1 MKYKSF
7 YLLIMNPNLQN
18 PQNYRWIILAV
29 CFFTITFTNGL
40 TLGGLVVFD
49 RELLNYLTEV
59 TGEEVLRQDL
69 KLKDA
74 ITLWSTAVFAFLAG
88 IIIDRIG
95 VRSLMMSGLLIL
107 SATFYFYAQS
117 DSLMDMYII
126 HIFQG
131 LVLSVSGM
139 VINVI
144 LISKWFNDNRGLAIG
159 VLLAGTSVGNGVF
172 PQINTYLL
180 TISDGDW
187 RQVMMWLALIPL
199 AYIPVIFALIKEKP
213 EDVQANEKNY
223 DGDEFKT
230 ASIQTGFT
238 LEQTLSSANFWF
250 LSVMAFCTFYSI
262 LAMIGHV
269 FLMLDGQGYSPQVS
283 ATGVSIIFIGGFIG
297 KVISGKLAE
306 MIGRKKVL
314 VGGVAM
320 MLLGSILLVSAIF
333 YKNPLLIWIGL
344 SLYGTGWGGLY
355 TLIQLLVADLFGL
368 IAIGKI
374 MGVIN
379 IIDTIGGGLGP
390 IITAVIYDS
399 TQNYLT
405 PFLVICGLLTVALVS
420 SSMLK
425 IDDNAIEQSR

>member
-213 EDVQANEKNY
+213 EDVQADEKNY

>member
-1 MKYKSF
+1 MYSMIK
-7 YLLIMNPNLQN
+7 NPN
-18 PQNYRWIILAV
+18 NYRWIILAV

-49 RELLNYLTEV
+49 RELLNYLSEV
-59 TGEEVLRQDL
+59 TGGEILRQEL

-74 ITLWSTAVFAFLAG
+74 ITLWSTAVFAFIAG
-88 IIIDRIG
+88 IIIDRVG
-95 VRSLMMSGLLIL
+95 VRSLMVSGMFLL
-107 SATFYFYAQS
+107 SATFYFYAKS
-117 DSLMDMYII
+117 DSLADMYII

-131 LVLSVSGM
+131 IVLSVSGM
-139 VINVI
+139 VINVV

-159 VLLAGTSVGNGVF
+159 VLLAGTSVGNGIF

-199 AYIPVIFALIKEKP
+199 AYAPILFALIKEKP
-213 EDVQANEKNY
+213 EDVETKEDNEAKN
-223 DGDEFKT
+223 DFK
-230 ASIQTGFT
+230 ASSIEGGFT
-238 LEQTLSSANFWF
+238 LQETLMSSNFWF

-269 FLMLDGQGYSPQVS
+269 FLMLDGEGYSPQIS

-306 MIGRKKVL
+306 MIGRKIVL

-320 MLLGSILLVSAIF
+320 MLAGSLLIVSSIF

-344 SLYGTGWGGLY
+344 TLYGTGWGGLY

-399 TQNYLT
+399 TQNYLM
-405 PFLVICGLLTVALVS
+405 PFLVISALLVIALIS

-425 IDDNAIEQSR
+425 IDDEAIEQNR

>member
-1 MKYKSF
+1 MYSIIK
-7 YLLIMNPNLQN
+7 NPN
-18 PQNYRWIILAV
+18 NYRWIILAV

-49 RELLNYLTEV
+49 RELLDYLSEV
-59 TGEEVLRQDL
+59 TGEEVLRQEL

-74 ITLWSTAVFAFLAG
+74 ITLWSTAVFAFIAG
-88 IIIDRIG
+88 IIIDRVG
-95 VRSLMMSGLLIL
+95 VRSLMISGMFIL
-107 SATFYFYAQS
+107 SATFYFYAKS
-117 DSLMDMYII
+117 DSLSEMYII

-131 LVLSVSGM
+131 MVLSMSGM

-159 VLLAGTSVGNGVF
+159 VLLAGTSVGNGIF

-199 AYIPVIFALIKEKP
+199 AYAPILFALIKEKP
-213 EDVQANEKNY
+213 EDVETKQDNEAKN
-223 DGDEFKT
+223 DFK
-230 ASIQTGFT
+230 ASSIEGGFT
-238 LEQTLSSANFWF
+238 LQETLMSSNFWF

-269 FLMLDGQGYSPQVS
+269 FLMLDGEGYSPQIS

-306 MIGRKKVL
+306 MIGRKIVL

-320 MLLGSILLVSAIF
+320 MLAGSLLIVSSIF

-344 SLYGTGWGGLY
+344 TLYGTGWGGLY

-399 TQNYLT
+399 TQSYLL
-405 PFLVICGLLTVALVS
+405 PFLVISALLVIALIS

-425 IDDNAIEQSR
+425 IDDEAIEQSR

>member
-7 YLLIMNPNLQN
+7 YLLIMNPSLQN

>member
-1 MKYKSF
+1 MNSTIK
-7 YLLIMNPNLQN
+7 NPN
-18 PQNYRWIILAV
+18 NYRWIILAV

-49 RELLNYLTEV
+49 RELLNYLSEV
-59 TGEEVLRQDL
+59 TGGEILRQEL

-74 ITLWSTAVFAFLAG
+74 ITLWSTAVFAFIAG
-88 IIIDRIG
+88 IIIDRVG
-95 VRSLMMSGLLIL
+95 VRSLMVSGMFLL
-107 SATFYFYAQS
+107 SATFYFYAKS
-117 DSLMDMYII
+117 DSLADMYII

-131 LVLSVSGM
+131 IVLSVSGM
-139 VINVI
+139 VINVV

-159 VLLAGTSVGNGVF
+159 VLLAGTSVGNGIF

-199 AYIPVIFALIKEKP
+199 AYAPILFALIKEKP
-213 EDVQANEKNY
+213 EDVETKQNNEAKN
-223 DGDEFKT
+223 DFK
-230 ASIQTGFT
+230 ASSIEGGFT
-238 LEQTLSSANFWF
+238 LQETLMSSNFWF

-269 FLMLDGQGYSPQVS
+269 FLMLDGEGYSPQIS

-306 MIGRKKVL
+306 MIGRKIVL

-320 MLLGSILLVSAIF
+320 MLAGSLLIVSSIF

-344 SLYGTGWGGLY
+344 TLYGTGWGGLY

-399 TQNYLT
+399 TQSYLL
-405 PFLVICGLLTVALVS
+405 PFLVISALLVIALIS

-425 IDDNAIEQSR
+425 IDDEAIEQSR

>member
-1 MKYKSF
+1 MYSMIK
-7 YLLIMNPNLQN
+7 NPN
-18 PQNYRWIILAV
+18 NYRWIILAV

-49 RELLNYLTEV
+49 RELLDYLSEV
-59 TGEEVLRQDL
+59 TGEEVLRQEL

-74 ITLWSTAVFAFLAG
+74 ITLWSTAIFAFIAG
-88 IIIDRIG
+88 IIIDRVG
-95 VRSLMMSGLLIL
+95 VRALMISGMFLL

-117 DSLMDMYII
+117 DSLADMYVI

-131 LVLSVSGM
+131 MVLSMSGM
-139 VINVI
+139 VINVV

-159 VLLAGTSVGNGVF
+159 VLLAGTSVGNGIF

-187 RQVMMWLALIPL
+187 RQVMIWLALIPL
-199 AYIPVIFALIKEKP
+199 AYIPVLFAFIKEKP
-213 EDVQANEKNY
+213 EDVAVKEDNQASN
-223 DGDEFKT
+223 DFK
-230 ASIQTGFT
+230 ASSIEGGFT
-238 LEQTLSSANFWF
+238 LQQTLRSANFWF

-269 FLMLDGQGYSPQVS
+269 FLMLDGEGYSRQIS

-306 MIGRKKVL
+306 MIGRKIVL

-320 MLLGSILLVSAIF
+320 MLLGSLLIVSSIF

-344 SLYGTGWGGLY
+344 TLYGTGWGGLY

-399 TQNYLT
+399 TQNYLL
-405 PFLVICGLLTVALVS
+405 PFLVISALLVIALIS

-425 IDDNAIEQSR
+425 IDDKAIEQSR

>member
-199 AYIPVIFALIKEKP
+199 AYIPVIFALIKENP

-223 DGDEFKT
+223 DEDEFKK

>member
-1 MKYKSF
+1 MIK
-7 YLLIMNPNLQN
+7 NPN
-18 PQNYRWIILAV
+18 NYRWIILAV

-49 RELLNYLTEV
+49 RELLDYLSEV
-59 TGEEVLRQDL
+59 TGGEVLRQEL

-74 ITLWSTAVFAFLAG
+74 ITLWSTAVFAFIAG
-88 IIIDRIG
+88 IIIDRVG
-95 VRSLMMSGLLIL
+95 VRALMISGMFLL

-117 DSLMDMYII
+117 DSLADMYVI

-131 LVLSVSGM
+131 MVLSMSGM
-139 VINVI
+139 VINVV

-159 VLLAGTSVGNGVF
+159 VLLAGTSVGNGIF

-187 RQVMMWLALIPL
+187 RQVMIWLALIPL
-199 AYIPVIFALIKEKP
+199 AYIPVLFAFIKEKP
-213 EDVQANEKNY
+213 EDVAVKEDNQTSN
-223 DGDEFKT
+223 DFK
-230 ASIQTGFT
+230 ASSIEGGFT
-238 LEQTLSSANFWF
+238 LQQTLRSANFWF

-269 FLMLDGQGYSPQVS
+269 FLMLDGEGYSPQIS

-306 MIGRKKVL
+306 MIGRKIVL

-320 MLLGSILLVSAIF
+320 MLLGSLLIVSSIF

-344 SLYGTGWGGLY
+344 MLYGTGWGGLY

-399 TQNYLT
+399 TQNYLL
-405 PFLVICGLLTVALVS
+405 PFLVISALLVIALIS

-425 IDDNAIEQSR
+425 IDDKAIEQSR

>member
-1 MKYKSF
+1 MYSMIK
-7 YLLIMNPNLQN
+7 NPN
-18 PQNYRWIILAV
+18 NYRWIILAV

-49 RELLNYLTEV
+49 RELLDYLSEV
-59 TGEEVLRQDL
+59 TGEEVLRQEL

-74 ITLWSTAVFAFLAG
+74 ITLWSTAVFAFIAG
-88 IIIDRIG
+88 IIIDRVG
-95 VRSLMMSGLLIL
+95 VRALMISGMFLL
-107 SATFYFYAQS
+107 SATFYYYAQS
-117 DSLMDMYII
+117 DSLTDMYII

-131 LVLSVSGM
+131 MVLSMSGM
-139 VINVI
+139 VINVV

-159 VLLAGTSVGNGVF
+159 VLLAGTSVGNGIF

-187 RQVMMWLALIPL
+187 RQVMIWLALIPL
-199 AYIPVIFALIKEKP
+199 AYIPVLFAFIKEKP
-213 EDVQANEKNY
+213 EDVAVKEDSQTSN
-223 DGDEFKT
+223 DFK
-230 ASIQTGFT
+230 ASSIEGGFT
-238 LEQTLSSANFWF
+238 LQQTLRSANFWF

-269 FLMLDGQGYSPQVS
+269 FLMLDGEGYSPQIS

-306 MIGRKKVL
+306 MIGRKIVL

-320 MLLGSILLVSAIF
+320 MLLGSLLIVSSIF
-333 YKNPLLIWIGL
+333 YKDPLLIWIGL
-344 SLYGTGWGGLY
+344 TLYGTGWGGLY

-399 TQNYLT
+399 TQNYLL
-405 PFLVICGLLTVALVS
+405 PFLVISALLVIALIS

-425 IDDNAIEQSR
+425 IDDKAIEQSR

>member
-1 MKYKSF
+1 MYS
-7 YLLIMNPNLQN
+7 LIKNPN
-18 PQNYRWIILAV
+18 NYRWIILAV

-49 RELLNYLTEV
+49 RELLDYLSEV
-59 TGEEVLRQDL
+59 TGEEVLRQEL

-74 ITLWSTAVFAFLAG
+74 ITLWSTAVFAFIAG
-88 IIIDRIG
+88 IIIDRVG
-95 VRSLMMSGLLIL
+95 VRALMISGMFLL
-107 SATFYFYAQS
+107 SATFYYYAQS
-117 DSLMDMYII
+117 DSLTDMYII

-131 LVLSVSGM
+131 MVLSMSGM
-139 VINVI
+139 VINVV

-159 VLLAGTSVGNGVF
+159 VLLAGTSVGNGIF

-187 RQVMMWLALIPL
+187 RQVMLWLALIPL
-199 AYIPVIFALIKEKP
+199 AYIPVLFAFIKEKP
-213 EDVQANEKNY
+213 EDVAVKEDNQASN
-223 DGDEFKT
+223 DFK
-230 ASIQTGFT
+230 ASSIEGGFT
-238 LEQTLSSANFWF
+238 LQQTLRSANFWF

-269 FLMLDGQGYSPQVS
+269 FLMLDGEGYSPQIS

-306 MIGRKKVL
+306 MIGRKIVL

-320 MLLGSILLVSAIF
+320 MLLGSLLIVSSIF

-344 SLYGTGWGGLY
+344 TLYGTGWGGLY

-399 TQNYLT
+399 TQNYLL
-405 PFLVICGLLTVALVS
+405 PFLVISALLVIALIS

-425 IDDNAIEQSR
+425 IDDKAIEQSR

>member
-1 MKYKSF
+1 MYSMIK
-7 YLLIMNPNLQN
+7 NPN
-18 PQNYRWIILAV
+18 NYRWIILAV

-49 RELLNYLTEV
+49 RELLDYLSEV
-59 TGEEVLRQDL
+59 TGEEVLRQEL

-74 ITLWSTAVFAFLAG
+74 ITLWSTAVFAFIAG
-88 IIIDRIG
+88 IIIDRVG
-95 VRSLMMSGLLIL
+95 VRALMISGMFLL
-107 SATFYFYAQS
+107 SATFYYYAQS
-117 DSLMDMYII
+117 DSLTDMYII

-131 LVLSVSGM
+131 MVLSMSGM
-139 VINVI
+139 VINVV

-159 VLLAGTSVGNGVF
+159 VLLAGTSVGNGIF

-187 RQVMMWLALIPL
+187 RQVMIWLALIPL
-199 AYIPVIFALIKEKP
+199 AYIPVLFAFIKEKP
-213 EDVQANEKNY
+213 EDVAVREDNQAKN
-223 DGDEFKT
+223 DFK
-230 ASIQTGFT
+230 ASSIEGGFT
-238 LEQTLSSANFWF
+238 LQQTLRSANFWF

-269 FLMLDGQGYSPQVS
+269 FLMLDGEGYSPQIS

-306 MIGRKKVL
+306 MIGRKIVL

-320 MLLGSILLVSAIF
+320 MLLGSLLIVSSIF

-344 SLYGTGWGGLY
+344 TLYGTGWGGLY

-399 TQNYLT
+399 TQNYLL
-405 PFLVICGLLTVALVS
+405 PFLVISALLMIALIS

-425 IDDNAIEQSR
+425 IDDEAIEQSR

>member
-1 MKYKSF
+1 MYS
-7 YLLIMNPNLQN
+7 LIKNPN
-18 PQNYRWIILAV
+18 NYRWIILAV

-49 RELLNYLTEV
+49 RELLDYLSEV
-59 TGEEVLRQDL
+59 TGEEVLRQEL

-88 IIIDRIG
+88 IIIDRVG
-95 VRSLMMSGLLIL
+95 VRALMISGMFLL
-107 SATFYFYAQS
+107 SATFYYYAQS
-117 DSLMDMYII
+117 DSLTDMYII

-131 LVLSVSGM
+131 MVLSMSGM
-139 VINVI
+139 VINVV

-159 VLLAGTSVGNGVF
+159 VLLAGTSVGNGIF

-187 RQVMMWLALIPL
+187 RQVMIWLALIPL
-199 AYIPVIFALIKEKP
+199 AYIPILFAFIKEKP
-213 EDVQANEKNY
+213 EDVAVKEDNQASN
-223 DGDEFKT
+223 DFK
-230 ASIQTGFT
+230 ASSIEGGFT
-238 LEQTLSSANFWF
+238 LQQTLRSANFWF

-269 FLMLDGQGYSPQVS
+269 FLMLDGEGYSPQIS

-306 MIGRKKVL
+306 MIGRKIVL

-320 MLLGSILLVSAIF
+320 MLLGSLLIVSSIF

-344 SLYGTGWGGLY
+344 TLYGTGWGGLY

-399 TQNYLT
+399 TQNYLL
-405 PFLVICGLLTVALVS
+405 PFLVISALLVIALIS

-425 IDDNAIEQSR
+425 IDDKAIEQSR

>member
-1 MKYKSF
+1 MNSTIK
-7 YLLIMNPNLQN
+7 NPN
-18 PQNYRWIILAV
+18 NYRWIILAV

-49 RELLNYLTEV
+49 RELLNYLSEV
-59 TGEEVLRQDL
+59 TGGEILRQEL

-74 ITLWSTAVFAFLAG
+74 ITLWSTAVFAFIAG
-88 IIIDRIG
+88 IIIDRVG
-95 VRSLMMSGLLIL
+95 VRSLMVSGMFLL
-107 SATFYFYAQS
+107 SATFYFYAKS
-117 DSLMDMYII
+117 DSLADMYII

-131 LVLSVSGM
+131 IVLSVSGM
-139 VINVI
+139 VINVV

-159 VLLAGTSVGNGVF
+159 VLLAGTSVGNGIF

-199 AYIPVIFALIKEKP
+199 AYAPILFALIKEKP
-213 EDVQANEKNY
+213 EDVETKQDNEAKN
-223 DGDEFKT
+223 DFR
-230 ASIQTGFT
+230 ASSIEGGFT
-238 LEQTLSSANFWF
+238 LQETLMSSNFWF

-269 FLMLDGQGYSPQVS
+269 FLMLDGEGYSPQIS

-306 MIGRKKVL
+306 MIGRKIVL

-320 MLLGSILLVSAIF
+320 MLAGSLLIVSSIF

-344 SLYGTGWGGLY
+344 TLYGTGWGGLY

-399 TQNYLT
+399 TQSYLL
-405 PFLVICGLLTVALVS
+405 PFLVISALLVIALIS

-425 IDDNAIEQSR
+425 IDDEAIEQSR

>member
-1 MKYKSF
+1 MNSTIK
-7 YLLIMNPNLQN
+7 NPN
-18 PQNYRWIILAV
+18 NYRWIILAV

-49 RELLNYLTEV
+49 RELLNYLSEV
-59 TGEEVLRQDL
+59 TGGEILRQEL

-74 ITLWSTAVFAFLAG
+74 ITLWSTAVFAFIAG
-88 IIIDRIG
+88 IIIDRVG
-95 VRSLMMSGLLIL
+95 VRSLMVSGMFLL
-107 SATFYFYAQS
+107 SATFYFYAKS
-117 DSLMDMYII
+117 DSLADMYII

-131 LVLSVSGM
+131 IVLSVSGM
-139 VINVI
+139 VINVV

-159 VLLAGTSVGNGVF
+159 VLLAGTSVGNGIF

-199 AYIPVIFALIKEKP
+199 AYTPILFALIKEKP
-213 EDVQANEKNY
+213 EDVETKEDNEAKN
-223 DGDEFKT
+223 DFK
-230 ASIQTGFT
+230 ASSIEGGFT
-238 LEQTLSSANFWF
+238 LQQTLMSSNFWF

-269 FLMLDGQGYSPQVS
+269 FLMLDGEGYSPQIS

-306 MIGRKKVL
+306 MIGRKIVL

-320 MLLGSILLVSAIF
+320 MLAGSLLIVSSIF

-344 SLYGTGWGGLY
+344 TLYGTGWGGLY

-399 TQNYLT
+399 TQSYLL
-405 PFLVICGLLTVALVS
+405 PFLVISALLVIALIS

-425 IDDNAIEQSR
+425 IDDEAIEQSR

>member
-1 MKYKSF
+1 MNS
-7 YLLIMNPNLQN
+7 LLKNPK
-18 PQNYRWIILAV
+18 NYRWIILAV

-49 RELLNYLTEV
+49 RELLDYLSEV
-59 TGEEVLRQDL
+59 TGEEVLRQEL

-74 ITLWSTAVFAFLAG
+74 ITLWSTAVFAFIAG
-88 IIIDRIG
+88 IIIDRVG
-95 VRSLMMSGLLIL
+95 VRALMMSGLLML
-107 SATFYFYAQS
+107 SATFYFYAKS
-117 DSLMDMYII
+117 DSLLDMYII

-131 LVLSVSGM
+131 MVLSMSGM
-139 VINVI
+139 VINVV

-199 AYIPVIFALIKEKP
+199 AYIPVLFAFIKESP
-213 EDVQANEKNY
+213 EDVAIKEEDAGN
-223 DGDEFKT
+223 DFKSS
-230 ASIQTGFT
+230 SIESGLT
-238 LEQTLSSANFWF
+238 LQQTLVTPNFWF

-269 FLMLDGQGYSPQVS
+269 FLMLDGEGYSPQVS

-306 MIGRKKVL
+306 MIGRKIVL

-320 MLLGSILLVSAIF
+320 MLLGSLLIVSAIF

-344 SLYGTGWGGLY
+344 TLYGTGWGGLY

-399 TQNYLT
+399 TQNYLM
-405 PFLVICGLLTVALVS
+405 PFLVISALLAVALIS
-420 SSMLK
+420 SSMLR
-425 IDDNAIEQSR
+425 IDDEAIEQSR

>member
-1 MKYKSF
+1 MYS
-7 YLLIMNPNLQN
+7 LIKNPN
-18 PQNYRWIILAV
+18 NYRWIILAV

-49 RELLNYLTEV
+49 RELLDYLSEV
-59 TGEEVLRQDL
+59 TGEEVLRQEL

-74 ITLWSTAVFAFLAG
+74 ITLWSTAVFAFIAG
-88 IIIDRIG
+88 IIIDRVG
-95 VRSLMMSGLLIL
+95 VRALMISGMFLL

-117 DSLMDMYII
+117 DSLIDMYVI

-131 LVLSVSGM
+131 MVLSMSGM
-139 VINVI
+139 VINVV

-159 VLLAGTSVGNGVF
+159 VLLAGTSVGNGIF

-199 AYIPVIFALIKEKP
+199 AYIPVLLAFIKEKP
-213 EDVQANEKNY
+213 EDVAVKEDNQASN
-223 DGDEFKT
+223 DFK
-230 ASIQTGFT
+230 ASSIEGGFT
-238 LEQTLSSANFWF
+238 LQQTLRSANFWF

-269 FLMLDGQGYSPQVS
+269 FLMLDGEGYSPQIS

-306 MIGRKKVL
+306 MIGRKIVL

-320 MLLGSILLVSAIF
+320 MLLGSLLIVSSIF

-344 SLYGTGWGGLY
+344 TLYGTGWGGLY

-399 TQNYLT
+399 TQNYLL
-405 PFLVICGLLTVALVS
+405 PFLVISALLVIALIS

-425 IDDNAIEQSR
+425 IDDKAIEQSR

>member
-1 MKYKSF
+1 MISA
-7 YLLIMNPNLQN
+7 LQN

-49 RELLNYLTEV
+49 RELLNYLSEV
-59 TGEEVLRQDL
+59 TGEEVLRKEL
-69 KLKDA
+69 KWKDA
-74 ITLWSTAVFAFLAG
+74 ITLWSTAVFAYVAG
-88 IIIDRIG
+88 TIIDRIG
-95 VRSLMMSGLLIL
+95 VRKLMMSGLLIL
-107 SATFYFYAQS
+107 SATFYFYAQAN
-117 DSLMDMYII
+117 SLMDMYII

-131 LVLSVSGM
+131 MVLSMSGM

-144 LISKWFNDNRGLAIG
+144 LISKWFNNNRGLAIG
-159 VLLAGTSVGNGVF
+159 VLLAGTSVGNGIF

-180 TISDGDW
+180 TVSDGDW
-187 RQVMMWLALIPL
+187 RQVMLWLSLIPL
-199 AYIPVIFALIKEKP
+199 VYIPVIFAFIKESP
-213 EDVQANEKNY
+213 QDLTTQEYNDDSNE
-223 DGDEFKT
+223 FISSST
-230 ASIQTGFT
+230 QSGFT
-238 LEQTLSSANFWF
+238 LKETLSTANFWF
-250 LSVMAFCTFYSI
+250 LSIMAFCTFYSI

-269 FLMLDGQGYSPQVS
+269 FLMLDGEGYSPQVS

-306 MIGRKKVL
+306 MIGRKLVL
-314 VGGVAM
+314 MGGVTM

-344 SLYGTGWGGLY
+344 TLYGTGWGGLY

-390 IITAVIYDS
+390 LVTAVIYDS
-399 TQNYLT
+399 TQNYLM
-405 PFLVICGLLTVALVS
+405 PFLLICALLTIALVS

-425 IDDNAIEQSR
+425 IDDQAIEQSR

>member
-1 MKYKSF
+1 MNSTIK
-7 YLLIMNPNLQN
+7 NPN
-18 PQNYRWIILAV
+18 NYRWIILAV

-49 RELLNYLTEV
+49 RELLNYLSEV
-59 TGEEVLRQDL
+59 TGGEILRQEL

-74 ITLWSTAVFAFLAG
+74 ITLWSTAVFAFIAG
-88 IIIDRIG
+88 IIIDRVG
-95 VRSLMMSGLLIL
+95 VRSLMVSGMFLL
-107 SATFYFYAQS
+107 SATFYFYAKS
-117 DSLMDMYII
+117 DSLADMYII

-131 LVLSVSGM
+131 IVLSVSGM
-139 VINVI
+139 VINVV

-159 VLLAGTSVGNGVF
+159 VLLAGTSVGNGIF

-187 RQVMMWLALIPL
+187 RQVMMWLSLIPL
-199 AYIPVIFALIKEKP
+199 AYAPILFALIKEKP
-213 EDVQANEKNY
+213 EDVETKDDNEVKN
-223 DGDEFKT
+223 DFK
-230 ASIQTGFT
+230 ASSIEGGFT
-238 LEQTLSSANFWF
+238 LQQTLMSANFWF

-269 FLMLDGQGYSPQVS
+269 FLMLDGEGYSPQIS

-306 MIGRKKVL
+306 MIGRKIVL

-320 MLLGSILLVSAIF
+320 MLAGSLLIVSSIF

-344 SLYGTGWGGLY
+344 TLYGTGWGGLY

-399 TQNYLT
+399 TQSYLL
-405 PFLVICGLLTVALVS
+405 PFLVISALLVIALIS

-425 IDDNAIEQSR
+425 IDDEAIEQSR

>member
-1 MKYKSF
+1 MYSMIK
-7 YLLIMNPNLQN
+7 NPN
-18 PQNYRWIILAV
+18 NYRWIILAV

-49 RELLNYLTEV
+49 RELLDYLSEV
-59 TGEEVLRQDL
+59 TGEEVLRQEL

-74 ITLWSTAVFAFLAG
+74 ITLWSTAVFAFIAG
-88 IIIDRIG
+88 IIIDRVG
-95 VRSLMMSGLLIL
+95 VRALMISGMFLL
-107 SATFYFYAQS
+107 SATFYYYAQS
-117 DSLMDMYII
+117 DSLTDMYII

-131 LVLSVSGM
+131 MVLSMSGM
-139 VINVI
+139 VINVV

-159 VLLAGTSVGNGVF
+159 VLLAGTSVGNGIF

-187 RQVMMWLALIPL
+187 RQVMIWLALIPL
-199 AYIPVIFALIKEKP
+199 AYIPVLFAFIKEKP
-213 EDVQANEKNY
+213 EDVAVKEDNQASN
-223 DGDEFKT
+223 DFK
-230 ASIQTGFT
+230 ASSIEGGFT
-238 LEQTLSSANFWF
+238 LQQTLRSANFWF

-269 FLMLDGQGYSPQVS
+269 FLMLDGEGYSPQIS

-306 MIGRKKVL
+306 MIGRKIVL

-320 MLLGSILLVSAIF
+320 MLLGSLLIVSSIF

-344 SLYGTGWGGLY
+344 TLYGTGWGGLY

-399 TQNYLT
+399 TQNYLL
-405 PFLVICGLLTVALVS
+405 PFLVISGLLVIALIS

-425 IDDNAIEQSR
+425 IDDKAIEQSR

>member
-1 MKYKSF
+1 MYSIIK
-7 YLLIMNPNLQN
+7 NPN
-18 PQNYRWIILAV
+18 NYRWIILAV

-49 RELLNYLTEV
+49 RELLDYLSEV
-59 TGEEVLRQDL
+59 TGEEVLRQEL

-74 ITLWSTAVFAFLAG
+74 ITLWSTAVFAFIAG
-88 IIIDRIG
+88 IIIDRVG
-95 VRSLMMSGLLIL
+95 VRALMISGMFLL
-107 SATFYFYAQS
+107 SATFYYYAQS
-117 DSLMDMYII
+117 DSLIDMYII

-131 LVLSVSGM
+131 MVLSMSGM
-139 VINVI
+139 VINVV

-159 VLLAGTSVGNGVF
+159 VLLAGTSVGNGIF

-187 RQVMMWLALIPL
+187 RQVMIWLALIPL
-199 AYIPVIFALIKEKP
+199 AYIPVLFAFIKEKP
-213 EDVQANEKNY
+213 EDVAVREDNQANN
-223 DGDEFKT
+223 DFK
-230 ASIQTGFT
+230 ASSIEGGFT
-238 LEQTLSSANFWF
+238 LQQTLRSANFWF

-269 FLMLDGQGYSPQVS
+269 FLMLDGEGYSPQIS

-306 MIGRKKVL
+306 MIGRKIVL

-320 MLLGSILLVSAIF
+320 MLLGSLLIVSSIF

-344 SLYGTGWGGLY
+344 TLYGTGWGGLY

-399 TQNYLT
+399 TQNYLL
-405 PFLVICGLLTVALVS
+405 PFLVISALLVIALIS

-425 IDDNAIEQSR
+425 IDDEAIEQSR

>member
-49 RELLNYLTEV
+49 RELLNYLSEV
-59 TGEEVLRQDL
+59 TGEEILRQDL

-95 VRSLMMSGLLIL
+95 VRALMMTGLFIL

-131 LVLSVSGM
+131 LVLSMSGM

-159 VLLAGTSVGNGVF
+159 VLLAGTSVGNGLF

-199 AYIPVIFALIKEKP
+199 AYIPVIFAFIKEKP
-213 EDVQANEKNY
+213 EDLKIEENNYTGNEV
-223 DGDEFKT
+223 KT
-230 ASIQTGFT
+230 ANIQTGFT

-269 FLMLDGQGYSPQVS
+269 FLMLDGEGYSPQVS

-320 MLLGSILLVSAIF
+320 MLLGSVLLVSAIF

>member
-1 MKYKSF
+1 MYSMIK
-7 YLLIMNPNLQN
+7 NPN
-18 PQNYRWIILAV
+18 NYRWIILAV

-49 RELLNYLTEV
+49 RELLDYLSEV
-59 TGEEVLRQDL
+59 TGEEVLRQEL

-74 ITLWSTAVFAFLAG
+74 ITLWSTAVFAFIAG
-88 IIIDRIG
+88 IIIDRVG
-95 VRSLMMSGLLIL
+95 VRALMIAGMFLL
-107 SATFYFYAQS
+107 SATFYYYAQS
-117 DSLMDMYII
+117 DSLTDMYII

-131 LVLSVSGM
+131 MVLSMSGM
-139 VINVI
+139 VINVV

-159 VLLAGTSVGNGVF
+159 VLLAGTSVGNGIF

-187 RQVMMWLALIPL
+187 RQVMIWLALIPL
-199 AYIPVIFALIKEKP
+199 AYIPVLFAFIKEKP
-213 EDVQANEKNY
+213 EDVAVREDNQANN
-223 DGDEFKT
+223 DFK
-230 ASIQTGFT
+230 ASSIEGGFT
-238 LEQTLSSANFWF
+238 LQQTLRSANFWF

-269 FLMLDGQGYSPQVS
+269 FLMLDGEGYSPQIS

-306 MIGRKKVL
+306 MIGRKIVL

-320 MLLGSILLVSAIF
+320 MLLGSLLIVSSIF

-344 SLYGTGWGGLY
+344 TLYGTGWGGLY

-399 TQNYLT
+399 TQNYLL
-405 PFLVICGLLTVALVS
+405 PFLVISALLVIALIS

-425 IDDNAIEQSR
+425 IDDKAIEQSR

>member
-1 MKYKSF
+1 MNSTIK
-7 YLLIMNPNLQN
+7 NPN
-18 PQNYRWIILAV
+18 NYRWIILAV

-49 RELLNYLTEV
+49 RELLNYLSEV
-59 TGEEVLRQDL
+59 TGGEILRQEL

-74 ITLWSTAVFAFLAG
+74 ITLWSTAVFAFIAG
-88 IIIDRIG
+88 IIIDRVG
-95 VRSLMMSGLLIL
+95 VRSLMVSGMFLL
-107 SATFYFYAQS
+107 SATFYFYAKS
-117 DSLMDMYII
+117 DSLADMYII

-131 LVLSVSGM
+131 IVLSVSGM
-139 VINVI
+139 VINVV

-159 VLLAGTSVGNGVF
+159 VLLAGTSVGNGIF

-199 AYIPVIFALIKEKP
+199 AYAPILFALIKEKP
-213 EDVQANEKNY
+213 EDVENKEDNEAKN
-223 DGDEFKT
+223 DFK
-230 ASIQTGFT
+230 ASSIEGGFT
-238 LEQTLSSANFWF
+238 LQQTLMSSNFWF

-269 FLMLDGQGYSPQVS
+269 FLMLDGEGYSPQIS

-306 MIGRKKVL
+306 MIGRKIVL

-320 MLLGSILLVSAIF
+320 MLAGSLLIVSSIF

-344 SLYGTGWGGLY
+344 TLYGTGWGGLY

-399 TQNYLT
+399 TQNYLM
-405 PFLVICGLLTVALVS
+405 PFLVISALLVIALIS

-425 IDDNAIEQSR
+425 IDDEAIEQNR

>member
-213 EDVQANEKNY
+213 GDVQANEKNY
-223 DGDEFKT
+223 DGDEFTK

-238 LEQTLSSANFWF
+238 LEPTLSSANFWF

>member
-1 MKYKSF
+1 MYSIIK
-7 YLLIMNPNLQN
+7 NPN
-18 PQNYRWIILAV
+18 NYRWIILAV

-49 RELLNYLTEV
+49 RELLDYLSEV
-59 TGEEVLRQDL
+59 TGEEVLRQEL

-74 ITLWSTAVFAFLAG
+74 ITLWSTAVFAFIAG
-88 IIIDRIG
+88 IIIDRVG
-95 VRSLMMSGLLIL
+95 VRALMISGMFLL
-107 SATFYFYAQS
+107 SATFYYYAQS
-117 DSLMDMYII
+117 DSLTDMYII

-131 LVLSVSGM
+131 MVLSMSGM
-139 VINVI
+139 VINVV

-159 VLLAGTSVGNGVF
+159 VLLAGTSVGNGIF

-187 RQVMMWLALIPL
+187 RQVMIWLALIPL
-199 AYIPVIFALIKEKP
+199 AYIPVLFAFIKEKP
-213 EDVQANEKNY
+213 EDVAVKEDNQASN
-223 DGDEFKT
+223 DFK
-230 ASIQTGFT
+230 ASSIEGGFT
-238 LEQTLSSANFWF
+238 LQQTLRSANFWF

-269 FLMLDGQGYSPQVS
+269 FLMLDGEGYSPQIS

-306 MIGRKKVL
+306 MIGRKIVL

-320 MLLGSILLVSAIF
+320 MLLGSLLIVSSIF

-344 SLYGTGWGGLY
+344 TLYGTGWGGLY

-399 TQNYLT
+399 TQNYLL
-405 PFLVICGLLTVALVS
+405 PFLVISALLVIALIS

-425 IDDNAIEQSR
+425 IDDEAIEQSR

>member
-1 MKYKSF
+1 MNSTIK
-7 YLLIMNPNLQN
+7 NPN
-18 PQNYRWIILAV
+18 NYRWIILAV

-49 RELLNYLTEV
+49 RELLNYLSEV
-59 TGEEVLRQDL
+59 TGGEILRQEL

-74 ITLWSTAVFAFLAG
+74 ITLWSTAVFAFIAG
-88 IIIDRIG
+88 IIIDRVG
-95 VRSLMMSGLLIL
+95 VRSLMVSGMFLL
-107 SATFYFYAQS
+107 SATFYFYAKS
-117 DSLMDMYII
+117 DSLADMYII

-131 LVLSVSGM
+131 IVLSVSGM
-139 VINVI
+139 VINVV

-159 VLLAGTSVGNGVF
+159 VLLAGTSVGNGIF

-199 AYIPVIFALIKEKP
+199 AYAPILFALIKEKP
-213 EDVQANEKNY
+213 EDVETNEDNEAKN
-223 DGDEFKT
+223 DFK
-230 ASIQTGFT
+230 ASSIEGGFT
-238 LEQTLSSANFWF
+238 LQQTLRSANFWF

-269 FLMLDGQGYSPQVS
+269 FLMLDGEGYSPQIS

-306 MIGRKKVL
+306 MIGRKIVL

-320 MLLGSILLVSAIF
+320 MLAGSLLIVSSIF

-344 SLYGTGWGGLY
+344 TLYGTGWGGLY

-399 TQNYLT
+399 TQSYLL
-405 PFLVICGLLTVALVS
+405 PFLVISALLVIALIS

-425 IDDNAIEQSR
+425 IDDEAIEQSR

>member
-1 MKYKSF
+1 MYSMIK
-7 YLLIMNPNLQN
+7 NPN
-18 PQNYRWIILAV
+18 NYRWIILAV

-49 RELLNYLTEV
+49 RELLDYLSEV
-59 TGEEVLRQDL
+59 TGEEVLRQEL

-74 ITLWSTAVFAFLAG
+74 ITLWSTAVFAFIAG
-88 IIIDRIG
+88 IIIDRVG
-95 VRSLMMSGLLIL
+95 VRALMISGMFLL
-107 SATFYFYAQS
+107 SATFYYYAQS
-117 DSLMDMYII
+117 DSLTDMYII

-131 LVLSVSGM
+131 MVLSMSGM
-139 VINVI
+139 VINVV

-159 VLLAGTSVGNGVF
+159 VLLAGTSVGNGIF

-187 RQVMMWLALIPL
+187 RQVMIWLALIPL
-199 AYIPVIFALIKEKP
+199 VYIPVLFTFIKEKP
-213 EDVQANEKNY
+213 EDVAVREDNQANN
-223 DGDEFKT
+223 DFK
-230 ASIQTGFT
+230 ASSIEGGFT
-238 LEQTLSSANFWF
+238 LQQTLRSANFWF

-269 FLMLDGQGYSPQVS
+269 FLMLDGEGYSPQIS

-306 MIGRKKVL
+306 MIGRKIVL

-320 MLLGSILLVSAIF
+320 MLLGSLLIVSSIF

-344 SLYGTGWGGLY
+344 TLYGTGWGGLY

-399 TQNYLT
+399 TQNYLL
-405 PFLVICGLLTVALVS
+405 PFLVISALLVIALIS

-425 IDDNAIEQSR
+425 IDDEAIEQSR

>member
-1 MKYKSF
+1 MYSMIK
-7 YLLIMNPNLQN
+7 NPN
-18 PQNYRWIILAV
+18 NYRWIILAV

-49 RELLNYLTEV
+49 RELLDYLSEV
-59 TGEEVLRQDL
+59 TGEEVLRQEL

-74 ITLWSTAVFAFLAG
+74 ITLWSTAVFAFIAG
-88 IIIDRIG
+88 IIIDRVG
-95 VRSLMMSGLLIL
+95 VRALMISGMFLL
-107 SATFYFYAQS
+107 SATFYYYAQS
-117 DSLMDMYII
+117 DSLTDMYII

-131 LVLSVSGM
+131 MVLSMSGM
-139 VINVI
+139 VINVV

-159 VLLAGTSVGNGVF
+159 VLLAGTSVGNGIF

-187 RQVMMWLALIPL
+187 RQVMIWLALIPL
-199 AYIPVIFALIKEKP
+199 AYIPVLFAFIKEKP
-213 EDVQANEKNY
+213 EDVAVKKDNQASN
-223 DGDEFKT
+223 DFK
-230 ASIQTGFT
+230 ASSIEGGFT
-238 LEQTLSSANFWF
+238 LQQTLRSANFWF

-269 FLMLDGQGYSPQVS
+269 FLMLDGEGYSPQIS

-306 MIGRKKVL
+306 MIGRKIVL

-320 MLLGSILLVSAIF
+320 MLLGSLLIVSSIF

-344 SLYGTGWGGLY
+344 TLYGTGWGGLY

-399 TQNYLT
+399 TQNYLL
-405 PFLVICGLLTVALVS
+405 PFLVISALLVIALIS

-425 IDDNAIEQSR
+425 IDDKAIEQSR

>member
-1 MKYKSF
+1 MYSIIK
-7 YLLIMNPNLQN
+7 NPN
-18 PQNYRWIILAV
+18 NYRWIILAV

-49 RELLNYLTEV
+49 RELLDYLSEV
-59 TGEEVLRQDL
+59 TGEEVLRQEL

-74 ITLWSTAVFAFLAG
+74 ITLWSTAVFAFIAG
-88 IIIDRIG
+88 IIIDRVG
-95 VRSLMMSGLLIL
+95 VRALMISGMFLL
-107 SATFYFYAQS
+107 SATFYYYAQS
-117 DSLMDMYII
+117 DSLTDMYII

-131 LVLSVSGM
+131 MVLSMSGM
-139 VINVI
+139 VINVV

-159 VLLAGTSVGNGVF
+159 VLLAGTSVGNGIF

-199 AYIPVIFALIKEKP
+199 AYAPILFALIKEKP
-213 EDVQANEKNY
+213 EDVKTKEDNEAKN
-223 DGDEFKT
+223 DFK
-230 ASIQTGFT
+230 ASSIEGGFT
-238 LEQTLSSANFWF
+238 LQETLMSSNFWF

-269 FLMLDGQGYSPQVS
+269 FLMLDGEGYSPQIS

-306 MIGRKKVL
+306 MIGRKIVL

-320 MLLGSILLVSAIF
+320 MLAGSLLIVSSIF
-333 YKNPLLIWIGL
+333 YKNPLVIWIGL
-344 SLYGTGWGGLY
+344 TLYGTGWGGLY

-399 TQNYLT
+399 TQSYLL
-405 PFLVICGLLTVALVS
+405 PFLVISALLVIALIS

-425 IDDNAIEQSR
+425 IDDEAIEQSR

>member
-1 MKYKSF
+1 MIK
-7 YLLIMNPNLQN
+7 NPN
-18 PQNYRWIILAV
+18 NYRWIILAV

-49 RELLNYLTEV
+49 RELLDYLSEV
-59 TGEEVLRQDL
+59 TGEEVLRQEL

-74 ITLWSTAVFAFLAG
+74 ITLWSTAVFAFIAG
-88 IIIDRIG
+88 IIIDRVG
-95 VRSLMMSGLLIL
+95 VRALMISGMFLL

-117 DSLMDMYII
+117 DSLADMYVI

-131 LVLSVSGM
+131 MVLSMSGM
-139 VINVI
+139 VINVV

-159 VLLAGTSVGNGVF
+159 VLLAGTSVGNGIF

-187 RQVMMWLALIPL
+187 RQVMIWLALIPL
-199 AYIPVIFALIKEKP
+199 AYIPLLFAFIKEKP
-213 EDVQANEKNY
+213 EDIAVKEDNQISN
-223 DGDEFKT
+223 DFK
-230 ASIQTGFT
+230 ASSIEGGFT
-238 LEQTLSSANFWF
+238 LQQTLRSANFWF

-269 FLMLDGQGYSPQVS
+269 FLMLDGEGYSRQIS

-306 MIGRKKVL
+306 MIGRKIVL

-320 MLLGSILLVSAIF
+320 MLLGSLLIVSSIF

-344 SLYGTGWGGLY
+344 TLYGTGWGGLY

-399 TQNYLT
+399 TQNYLL
-405 PFLVICGLLTVALVS
+405 PFLVISALLVIALIS

-425 IDDNAIEQSR
+425 IDDKAIEQSR

>member
-1 MKYKSF
+1 MYSIIK
-7 YLLIMNPNLQN
+7 NPN
-18 PQNYRWIILAV
+18 NYRWIILAV

-49 RELLNYLTEV
+49 RELLDYLSEV
-59 TGEEVLRQDL
+59 TGEEVLRQEL

-74 ITLWSTAVFAFLAG
+74 ITLWSTAVFAFIAG
-88 IIIDRIG
+88 IIIDRVG
-95 VRSLMMSGLLIL
+95 VRALMISGMFLL

-117 DSLMDMYII
+117 DSLADMYVI

-131 LVLSVSGM
+131 MVLSMSGM
-139 VINVI
+139 VINVV

-159 VLLAGTSVGNGVF
+159 VLLAGTSVGNGIF

-187 RQVMMWLALIPL
+187 RQVMIWLALIPL
-199 AYIPVIFALIKEKP
+199 AYIPVLFAFIKEKP
-213 EDVQANEKNY
+213 EDVAVKEDSQTSN
-223 DGDEFKT
+223 DFK
-230 ASIQTGFT
+230 ASSIEGGFT
-238 LEQTLSSANFWF
+238 LQQTLRSANFWF

-269 FLMLDGQGYSPQVS
+269 FLMLDGEGYSPQIS

-306 MIGRKKVL
+306 MIGRKIVL

-320 MLLGSILLVSAIF
+320 MLLGSLLIVSSIF

-344 SLYGTGWGGLY
+344 TLYGTGWGGLY

-399 TQNYLT
+399 TQNYLL
-405 PFLVICGLLTVALVS
+405 PFLVISALLVIALIS

-425 IDDNAIEQSR
+425 IDDKAIEQSR

>member
-1 MKYKSF
+1 MNSTIK
-7 YLLIMNPNLQN
+7 NPN
-18 PQNYRWIILAV
+18 NYRWIILAV

-49 RELLNYLTEV
+49 RELLNYLSEV
-59 TGEEVLRQDL
+59 TGGEILRQEL

-74 ITLWSTAVFAFLAG
+74 ITLWSTAVFAFIAG
-88 IIIDRIG
+88 IIIDRVG
-95 VRSLMMSGLLIL
+95 VRSLMVSGMFLL
-107 SATFYFYAQS
+107 SATFYFYAKS
-117 DSLMDMYII
+117 DSLADMYII

-131 LVLSVSGM
+131 IVLSVSGM
-139 VINVI
+139 VINVV

-159 VLLAGTSVGNGVF
+159 VLLAGTSVGNGIF

-199 AYIPVIFALIKEKP
+199 AYAPILFALIKEKP
-213 EDVQANEKNY
+213 EDVETKEDNEAKN
-223 DGDEFKT
+223 DFK
-230 ASIQTGFT
+230 ASSIEGGFT
-238 LEQTLSSANFWF
+238 LQETLMSSNFWF

-269 FLMLDGQGYSPQVS
+269 FLMLDGEGYSPQIS

-306 MIGRKKVL
+306 MIGRKIVL

-320 MLLGSILLVSAIF
+320 MLAGSLLIVSSIF

-344 SLYGTGWGGLY
+344 
-355 TLIQLLVADLFGL
+355 TL
-368 IAIGKI
+368 
-374 MGVIN
+374 
-379 IIDTIGGGLGP
+379 
-390 IITAVIYDS
+390 
-399 TQNYLT
+399 
-405 PFLVICGLLTVALVS
+405 
-420 SSMLK
+420 
-425 IDDNAIEQSR
+425 

>member
-1 MKYKSF
+1 
-7 YLLIMNPNLQN
+7 MNPNLQN

-213 EDVQANEKNY
+213 EDVQATEQKY

-405 PFLVICGLLTVALVS
+405 PFLVICGLLTIALVS

>member
-1 MKYKSF
+1 MYSMIK
-7 YLLIMNPNLQN
+7 NPN
-18 PQNYRWIILAV
+18 NYRWIILAV

-49 RELLNYLTEV
+49 RELLDYLSEV
-59 TGEEVLRQDL
+59 TGEEVLRQEL

-74 ITLWSTAVFAFLAG
+74 ITLWSTAIFAFIAG
-88 IIIDRIG
+88 IIIDRVG
-95 VRSLMMSGLLIL
+95 VRALMISGMFLL

-117 DSLMDMYII
+117 DSLADMYVI

-131 LVLSVSGM
+131 MVLSMSGM
-139 VINVI
+139 VINVV

-159 VLLAGTSVGNGVF
+159 VLLAGTSVGNGIF

-199 AYIPVIFALIKEKP
+199 AYAPILFALIKEKP
-213 EDVQANEKNY
+213 EDVETKQDNEAKN
-223 DGDEFKT
+223 DFK
-230 ASIQTGFT
+230 ASSIEGGFT
-238 LEQTLSSANFWF
+238 LQETLMSSNFWF

-269 FLMLDGQGYSPQVS
+269 FLMLDGEGYSPQIS

-306 MIGRKKVL
+306 MIGRKIVL

-320 MLLGSILLVSAIF
+320 MLAGSLLIVSSIF

-344 SLYGTGWGGLY
+344 TLYGTGWGGLY

-399 TQNYLT
+399 TQSYLL
-405 PFLVICGLLTVALVS
+405 PFLVISALLVIALIS

-425 IDDNAIEQSR
+425 IDDEAIEQSR

>member
-1 MKYKSF
+1 MNSIIK
-7 YLLIMNPNLQN
+7 NPN
-18 PQNYRWIILAV
+18 NYRWIILAV

-49 RELLNYLTEV
+49 RELLNYLSEV
-59 TGEEVLRQDL
+59 TGEEVLRQEL

-74 ITLWSTAVFAFLAG
+74 ITLWSTAVFAFIAG
-88 IIIDRIG
+88 IIIDRVG
-95 VRSLMMSGLLIL
+95 VRSLMVSGMFLL
-107 SATFYFYAQS
+107 SATFYFYAES
-117 DSLMDMYII
+117 DSLADMYII

-131 LVLSVSGM
+131 MVLSMSGM
-139 VINVI
+139 VINVV

-159 VLLAGTSVGNGVF
+159 VLLAGTSVGNGIF

-199 AYIPVIFALIKEKP
+199 AYIPILFAFIKEKP
-213 EDVQANEKNY
+213 EDVKANEDNETKN
-223 DGDEFKT
+223 DFK
-230 ASIQTGFT
+230 ASSIEGGFT
-238 LEQTLSSANFWF
+238 LQQTLMSANFWF

-269 FLMLDGQGYSPQVS
+269 FLMLDGEGYSPQIS

-306 MIGRKKVL
+306 MIGRKIVL

-320 MLLGSILLVSAIF
+320 MLLGSLLIVSSIF

-344 SLYGTGWGGLY
+344 MLYGTGWGGLY

-379 IIDTIGGGLGP
+379 VIDTIGGGLGP

-399 TQNYLT
+399 TQNYLM
-405 PFLVICGLLTVALVS
+405 PFLVISALLVIALIS

-425 IDDNAIEQSR
+425 IDDEAIEQNR

>member
-1 MKYKSF
+1 MYSMIK
-7 YLLIMNPNLQN
+7 NPN
-18 PQNYRWIILAV
+18 NYRWIILAV

-49 RELLNYLTEV
+49 RELLDYLSEV
-59 TGEEVLRQDL
+59 TGEEVLRQEL

-74 ITLWSTAVFAFLAG
+74 ITLWSTAVFAFIAG
-88 IIIDRIG
+88 IIIDRVG
-95 VRSLMMSGLLIL
+95 VRALMISGMFLL
-107 SATFYFYAQS
+107 SATFYYYAQS
-117 DSLMDMYII
+117 DSLTDMYII

-131 LVLSVSGM
+131 MVLSMSGM
-139 VINVI
+139 VINVV

-159 VLLAGTSVGNGVF
+159 VLLAGTSVGNGIF

-187 RQVMMWLALIPL
+187 RQVMIWLALIPL
-199 AYIPVIFALIKEKP
+199 AYIPVLFAFIKEKP
-213 EDVQANEKNY
+213 EDVAVREDNQANN
-223 DGDEFKT
+223 DFK
-230 ASIQTGFT
+230 ASSIEGGFT
-238 LEQTLSSANFWF
+238 LQQTLRSANFWF

-269 FLMLDGQGYSPQVS
+269 FLMLDGEGYSPQIS

-306 MIGRKKVL
+306 MIGRKIVL

-320 MLLGSILLVSAIF
+320 MLLGSLLIVSSIF

-344 SLYGTGWGGLY
+344 TLYGTGWGGLY

-399 TQNYLT
+399 TQNYLL
-405 PFLVICGLLTVALVS
+405 PFLVISALLVIALIS

-425 IDDNAIEQSR
+425 IDDKAIEQSR

>member
-1 MKYKSF
+1 MNSTIK
-7 YLLIMNPNLQN
+7 NPN
-18 PQNYRWIILAV
+18 NYRWIILAV

-49 RELLNYLTEV
+49 RELLNYLSEV
-59 TGEEVLRQDL
+59 TGGEILRQEL

-74 ITLWSTAVFAFLAG
+74 ITLWSTAVFAFIAG
-88 IIIDRIG
+88 IIIDRVG
-95 VRSLMMSGLLIL
+95 VRSLMVSGMFLL
-107 SATFYFYAQS
+107 SATFYFYAKS
-117 DSLMDMYII
+117 DSLADMYII

-131 LVLSVSGM
+131 IVLSVSGM
-139 VINVI
+139 VINVV

-159 VLLAGTSVGNGVF
+159 VLLAGTSVGNGIF

-199 AYIPVIFALIKEKP
+199 AYAPILFALIKEKP
-213 EDVQANEKNY
+213 EDVETNEDNEAKN
-223 DGDEFKT
+223 DFK
-230 ASIQTGFT
+230 ASSIEGGFT
-238 LEQTLSSANFWF
+238 LQETLMSSNFWF

-269 FLMLDGQGYSPQVS
+269 FLMLDGEGYSPQIS

-306 MIGRKKVL
+306 MIGRKIVL

-320 MLLGSILLVSAIF
+320 MLAGSLLIVSSIF

-344 SLYGTGWGGLY
+344 TLYGTGWGGLY

-399 TQNYLT
+399 TQSYLL
-405 PFLVICGLLTVALVS
+405 PFLVISPLLVIALIS

-425 IDDNAIEQSR
+425 IDDEAIEQNR

>member
-1 MKYKSF
+1 MIK
-7 YLLIMNPNLQN
+7 NPN
-18 PQNYRWIILAV
+18 NYRWIILAV

-49 RELLNYLTEV
+49 RELLDYLSEV
-59 TGEEVLRQDL
+59 TGEEVLRQEL

-74 ITLWSTAVFAFLAG
+74 ITLWSTAVFAFIAG
-88 IIIDRIG
+88 IIIDRVG
-95 VRSLMMSGLLIL
+95 VRALMISGMFLL
-107 SATFYFYAQS
+107 SATFYYYAQS
-117 DSLMDMYII
+117 DSLTDMYII

-131 LVLSVSGM
+131 MVLSMSGM
-139 VINVI
+139 VINVV

-159 VLLAGTSVGNGVF
+159 VLLAGTSVGNGIF

-199 AYIPVIFALIKEKP
+199 AYIPVLFAFIKEKP
-213 EDVQANEKNY
+213 EDVAVKEDNQASN
-223 DGDEFKT
+223 DFK
-230 ASIQTGFT
+230 ASSIEGGFT
-238 LEQTLSSANFWF
+238 LQQTLRSANFWF

-269 FLMLDGQGYSPQVS
+269 FLMLDGEGYSPQIS

-306 MIGRKKVL
+306 MIGRKIVL

-320 MLLGSILLVSAIF
+320 MLLGSLLIVSSIF

-344 SLYGTGWGGLY
+344 TLYGTGWGGLY

-399 TQNYLT
+399 TQNYLL
-405 PFLVICGLLTVALVS
+405 PFLVISALLVIALIS

-425 IDDNAIEQSR
+425 IDDKAIEKSR

>member
-1 MKYKSF
+1 
-7 YLLIMNPNLQN
+7 MNSILKN
-18 PQNYRWIILAV
+18 PKNYRWIILAV

-49 RELLNYLTEV
+49 RELLDYLSEV
-59 TGEEVLRQDL
+59 TGEEVLRQEL

-74 ITLWSTAVFAFLAG
+74 ITLWSTAVFAFIAG
-88 IIIDRIG
+88 IIIDRVG
-95 VRSLMMSGLLIL
+95 VRALMMSGLLML
-107 SATFYFYAQS
+107 SATFYFYAKS
-117 DSLMDMYII
+117 DSLLDMYII

-131 LVLSVSGM
+131 MVLSMSGM
-139 VINVI
+139 VINVV

-199 AYIPVIFALIKEKP
+199 AYIPVLFAFIKESP
-213 EDVQANEKNY
+213 EDVAIKEEDAGN
-223 DGDEFKT
+223 DFKSS
-230 ASIQTGFT
+230 SIESGLT
-238 LEQTLSSANFWF
+238 LQQTLVTPNFWF

-269 FLMLDGQGYSPQVS
+269 FLMLDGEGYSPQVS

-306 MIGRKKVL
+306 MIGRKIVL

-320 MLLGSILLVSAIF
+320 MLVGSLLIVSAIF

-344 SLYGTGWGGLY
+344 TLYGTGWGGLY

-399 TQNYLT
+399 TQNYLM
-405 PFLVICGLLTVALVS
+405 PFLVISALLAVALIS
-420 SSMLK
+420 SSMLR
-425 IDDNAIEQSR
+425 IDDEAIEQSR